1 MKRFVS
7 LILSVCFLFSINT
20 VSYAANISSR
30 KASNPVIQ
38 SMNDKYHVDFSGMS
52 IDELNKFIDK
62 MKDEDQTRA
71 SGNLLNN
78 TQLAWLAAAQIA
90 RDKGYECAAL
100 MVEFSVYN
108 IDYSESVTDSSTPLL
123 DKLNTTT
130 VFNNYKNKVLNSGLK
145 DFSGGSWSFTI
156 QKSDNADLFY
166 ALHRVSTSGT
176 GFMIGNSIMYYL
188 ITVHDTFDFA
198 WLGLHWQSSNYS
210 SSQLVYAYG
219 YPSQINGA
227 DARYRMCKSS
237 GYIRSQTSKY
247 LKGDWDLTGGF
258 SGGPLVEYISGAGY
272 VAIGIHKD
280 GSTIDGS
287 SYPTSYTGALRIT
300 QSLYTL
306 FLSYRG

>member
-100 MVEFSVYN
+100 MVE
-108 IDYSESVTDSSTPLL
+108 
-123 DKLNTTT
+123 
-130 VFNNYKNKVLNSGLK
+130 
-145 DFSGGSWSFTI
+145 
-156 QKSDNADLFY
+156 
-166 ALHRVSTSGT
+166 
-176 GFMIGNSIMYYL
+176 
-188 ITVHDTFDFA
+188 
-198 WLGLHWQSSNYS
+198 SN
-210 SSQLVYAYG
+210 
-219 YPSQINGA
+219 
-227 DARYRMCKSS
+227 
-237 GYIRSQTSKY
+237 Y
-247 LKGDWDLTGGF
+247 LKGNL
-258 SGGPLVEYISGAGY
+258 
-272 VAIGIHKD
+272 
-280 GSTIDGS
+280 
-287 SYPTSYTGALRIT
+287 
-300 QSLYTL
+300 Q
-306 FLSYRG
+306 LSYLKEGESILVISNGKVLLSDPYQFDKIYSIQLLQ

>member
-20 VSYAANISSR
+20 VSYAANISSL
-30 KASNPVIQ
+30 KVSNPVIQ

-130 VFNNYKNKVLNSGLK
+130 VFNNYKHKVL
-145 DFSGGSWSFTI
+145 
-156 QKSDNADLFY
+156 NADLFY

-198 WLGLHWQSSNYS
+198 YDNNYDDLFTTTVNNWAWLCQQTHVLN
-210 SSQLVYAYG
+210 
-219 YPSQINGA
+219 PIEINL
-227 DARYRMCKSS
+227 S
-237 GYIRSQTSKY
+237 T
-247 LKGDWDLTGGF
+247 
-258 SGGPLVEYISGAGY
+258 
-272 VAIGIHKD
+272 AIG
-280 GSTIDGS
+280 
-287 SYPTSYTGALRIT
+287 
-300 QSLYTL
+300 
-306 FLSYRG
+306 

>member
-108 IDYSESVTDSSTPLL
+108 IDYKSGECSGQCIRVLPAHTDSKRTLWVSVHKQNFL
-123 DKLNTTT
+123 
-130 VFNNYKNKVLNSGLK
+130 
-145 DFSGGSWSFTI
+145 
-156 QKSDNADLFY
+156 
-166 ALHRVSTSGT
+166 ALHCKP
-176 GFMIGNSIMYYL
+176 
-188 ITVHDTFDFA
+188 
-198 WLGLHWQSSNYS
+198 
-210 SSQLVYAYG
+210 YA
-219 YPSQINGA
+219 QIF
-227 DARYRMCKSS
+227 
-237 GYIRSQTSKY
+237 
-247 LKGDWDLTGGF
+247 TGGGF
-258 SGGPLVEYISGAGY
+258 ARAAFLVDNDYRCCLFGNF
-272 VAIGIHKD
+272 HH
-280 GSTIDGS
+280 
-287 SYPTSYTGALRIT
+287 LRAAK
-300 QSLYTL
+300 SWLTL
-306 FLSYRG
+306 F

>member
-108 IDYSESVTDSSTPLL
+108 IDYAAFASRVA
-123 DKLNTTT
+123 
-130 VFNNYKNKVLNSGLK
+130 VRFNS
-145 DFSGGSWSFTI
+145 FS
-156 QKSDNADLFY
+156 
-166 ALHRVSTSGT
+166 
-176 GFMIGNSIMYYL
+176 
-188 ITVHDTFDFA
+188 
-198 WLGLHWQSSNYS
+198 
-210 SSQLVYAYG
+210 
-219 YPSQINGA
+219 
-227 DARYRMCKSS
+227 ARY
-237 GYIRSQTSKY
+237 
-247 LKGDWDLTGGF
+247 F
-258 SGGPLVEYISGAGY
+258 SI
-272 VAIGIHKD
+272 
-280 GSTIDGS
+280 
-287 SYPTSYTGALRIT
+287 
-300 QSLYTL
+300 
-306 FLSYRG
+306 

>member
-108 IDYSESVTDSSTPLL
+108 IDYPHIRQARWP
-123 DKLNTTT
+123 
-130 VFNNYKNKVLNSGLK
+130 
-145 DFSGGSWSFTI
+145 SGGGGRT
-156 QKSDNADLFY
+156 
-166 ALHRVSTSGT
+166 
-176 GFMIGNSIMYYL
+176 
-188 ITVHDTFDFA
+188 
-198 WLGLHWQSSNYS
+198 
-210 SSQLVYAYG
+210 
-219 YPSQINGA
+219 
-227 DARYRMCKSS
+227 
-237 GYIRSQTSKY
+237 RSHSRHPH
-247 LKGDWDLTGGF
+247 GDG
-258 SGGPLVEYISGAGY
+258 
-272 VAIGIHKD
+272 
-280 GSTIDGS
+280 
-287 SYPTSYTGALRIT
+287 R
-300 QSLYTL
+300 
-306 FLSYRG
+306 

>member
-100 MVEFSVYN
+100 MVEFSVFGRKK
-108 IDYSESVTDSSTPLL
+108 SELIIEEVDLKNNCIYATAKNQLYDTD
-123 DKLNTTT
+123 D
-130 VFNNYKNKVLNSGLK
+130 NYIIYG
-145 DFSGGSWSFTI
+145 
-156 QKSDNADLFY
+156 
-166 ALHRVSTSGT
+166 VS
-176 GFMIGNSIMYYL
+176 N
-188 ITVHDTFDFA
+188 
-198 WLGLHWQSSNYS
+198 
-210 SSQLVYAYG
+210 
-219 YPSQINGA
+219 
-227 DARYRMCKSS
+227 
-237 GYIRSQTSKY
+237 Y
-247 LKGDWDLTGGF
+247 LKGNL
-258 SGGPLVEYISGAGY
+258 
-272 VAIGIHKD
+272 
-280 GSTIDGS
+280 
-287 SYPTSYTGALRIT
+287 
-300 QSLYTL
+300 Q
-306 FLSYRG
+306 LSYLKEGESILVISNGKVLLSDPYQFDKIYSIQLLQ